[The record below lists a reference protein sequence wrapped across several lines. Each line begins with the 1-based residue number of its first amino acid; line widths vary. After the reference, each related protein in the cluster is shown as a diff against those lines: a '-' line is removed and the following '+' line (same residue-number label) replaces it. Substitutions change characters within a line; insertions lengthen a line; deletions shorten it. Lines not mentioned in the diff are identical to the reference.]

1 MCFIMGNFKVSLF
14 PFSSCTTEGAMSAD
28 QQSKE
33 PGENDGNNVSSKITR
48 SACNSV
54 ADGVTVTGNFINT
67 FLKRSLV

>member
-1 MCFIMGNFKVSLF
+1 
-14 PFSSCTTEGAMSAD
+14 MSAD

-33 PGENDGNNVSSKITR
+33 PGENDGNNLSQKITR

>member
-1 MCFIMGNFKVSLF
+1 
-14 PFSSCTTEGAMSAD
+14 MSAD

-33 PGENDGNNVSSKITR
+33 PGENDGNNLSQKITR
-48 SACNSV
+48 STCNSV